1 MQVSQL
7 KHYFI
12 TAGKF
17 IDFSI
22 LANYR
27 LTIVLFLA
35 VIILAYTCDYFLSQ
49 SIFGRSYRYFLAPGV
64 IVHEFAHGFACLFT
78 GAKVTEM
85 ALFEKE
91 GGHVKHLKSKIPIF
105 GQLIIALAPLVT
117 GIFIVYF
124 VSIRFDF
131 FDIDLAKYSYSVKGA
146 ISASIDFLK
155 NLPHF
160 SLKNWVL
167 FYLLISIAVTMLP
180 SRKDISSALLS
191 IVIVTIGIFLAL
203 KYIPVVLP
211 VYSLNLLLFSTVGI
225 LIIFAVF
232 SIVVFALTNV
242 FRR

>member
-1 MQVSQL
+1 MQSTQL

-17 IDFSI
+17 VDFSV
-22 LANYR
+22 LANYK
-27 LTIVLFLA
+27 LTIILFLA
-35 VIILAYTCDYFLSQ
+35 VIFLAYICDYFLSQ
-49 SIFGRSYRYFLAPGV
+49 SIFGRGYRYFLAPGV

-85 ALFEKE
+85 F
-91 GGHVKHLKSKIPIF
+91 
-105 GQLIIALAPLVT
+105 II
-117 GIFIVYF
+117 YF

-131 FDIDLAKYSYSVKGA
+131 FDIDLSKYGYSVKGA
-146 ISASIDFLK
+146 ISTSIDFLK

-180 SRKDISSALLS
+180 SRKDITSALVS
-191 IVIVTIGIFLAL
+191 IIIVTFGIFLAL
-203 KYIPVVLP
+203 KYIPIALP

>member
-1 MQVSQL
+1 MQSTQL

-17 IDFSI
+17 VDFSV
-22 LANYR
+22 LANYK
-27 LTIVLFLA
+27 LTIILFLA
-35 VIILAYTCDYFLSQ
+35 VIFLAYICDYFLSQ
-49 SIFGRSYRYFLAPGV
+49 SIFGRGYRYFLAPGV

-105 GQLIIALAPLVT
+105 GQLIIALAPLVA
-117 GIFIVYF
+117 GIFIIYF

-131 FDIDLAKYSYSVKGA
+131 FDIDLSKYGYSVKGA
-146 ISASIDFLK
+146 ISTSIDFLK

-180 SRKDISSALLS
+180 SRKDITSALVS
-191 IVIVTIGIFLAL
+191 IIIVTFGIFLAL
-203 KYIPVVLP
+203 KYIPIALP